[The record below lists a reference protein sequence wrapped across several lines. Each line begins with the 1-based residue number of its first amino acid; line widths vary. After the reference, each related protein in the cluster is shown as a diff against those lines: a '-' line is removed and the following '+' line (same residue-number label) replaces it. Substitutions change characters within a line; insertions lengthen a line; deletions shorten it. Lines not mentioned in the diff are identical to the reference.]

1 MTDVSPE
8 SVAYSALVVESIFVD
23 ICYSLRVK
31 LEFSSRDRSFVD
43 DQNVDSNHHPSFT
56 AESRIDRR
64 HNEARHKEPSIAD
77 DLDWF
82 FDNDD
87 MPIETVT
94 APLEGY
100 QIHSIKPV
108 LLNPEVTPAL
118 VSTEY
123 RLDSS
128 CDAYD
133 AAYTTANPT
142 AARQTFADNRQ
153 EKAVVCLD
161 NRVEADRSISCAPP
175 HSDLWLALGL
185 QHCFAWEFELDN
197 LKINEKHLSRG
208 GSASAGESSHLSQGV
223 PDRWARDANQPE
235 RDHLRKQGV
244 ALPMRLAMQAAKSL
258 WIDDLSSR
266 HHRDVSDVSE
276 NVHDKASNRHQE
288 PDKSNKASNNRS
300 EHDGVLP
307 SSFFSISDSIRTF
320 AVEQKEDEE
329 EEYDYYSFSSELS
342 LDDLVIH
349 TIAGVPACYCDV
361 FAGSLLSSCRKEAV
375 MKNFELYAGSRE
387 GVPRD
392 GAMKGTSIMFQG
404 VAVVDTG
411 WGTDAF
417 DSGAMGEGAGASI
430 EAHKLNYLHVKSEV
444 TSSVPICEDR
454 SSVRTSSLEGD
465 GACVGDVKM
474 DEMTAEE
481 EANETSDSVYL
492 VRSVSHMQ
500 QLGVTALCCSEAF
513 CSQKLLDAF
522 NSKGI
527 AVFPLSARHLQ
538 VVADLAGA
546 EIVGDILDLEAQCI
560 GGPLCIS
567 EHPFL
572 SMRASDSV
580 RKVRTQEVLN
590 KEGTT
595 VMRQRED
602 DEVLVEFSRRRYCE
616 VTGLCS
622 SASIEEKDRFGHE
635 HSSRSDNSDSDEHK
649 FSNAR
654 ATVTSVII
662 ASPTEAQTAALKDR
676 FLRCLHR
683 LRGVVQGAGVMPGA
697 GEQSVA

>member
-23 ICYSLRVK
+23 ICHSLRVK
-31 LEFSSRDRSFVD
+31 LDFSSRDRSFVD
-43 DQNVDSNHHPSFT
+43 DKKIDSNHNPSFV
-56 AESRIDRR
+56 AESLIDHR
-64 HNEARHKEPSIAD
+64 HNGVPLSEPSIAD

-87 MPIETVT
+87 MLIETVT
-94 APLEGY
+94 APFEGY
-100 QIHSIKPV
+100 QVHSIRPV

-123 RLDSS
+123 RLNSP

-133 AAYTTANPT
+133 AAFTTANPT
-142 AARQTFADNRQ
+142 AARHTFADTRQ
-153 EKAVVCLD
+153 EKAVACLD
-161 NRVEADRSISCAPP
+161 SRVEETGPISCALP

-197 LKINEKHLSRG
+197 LKSNEKPLSSG

-223 PDRWARDANQPE
+223 PGRWARDA
-235 RDHLRKQGV
+235 HLSDMDRFRMQGV

-266 HHRDVSDVSE
+266 HHRDVSE
-276 NVHDKASNRHQE
+276 NVHDKASNRHQV
-288 PDKSNKASNNRS
+288 PDKSIKASK
-300 EHDGVLP
+300 HDGVVP
-307 SSFFSISDSIRTF
+307 SSSFSISDSICTF
-320 AVEQKEDEE
+320 AVEQREDEE
-329 EEYDYYSFSSELS
+329 DEYDYYSFSSELS

-375 MKNFELYAGSRE
+375 MKNFEVYADSRE
-387 GVPRD
+387 GVSRVD
-392 GAMKGTSIMFQG
+392 VMKGTSVIFQG

-417 DSGAMGEGAGASI
+417 DSGAIGEGAGASI
-430 EAHKLNYLHVKSEV
+430 EAHKLNYLHVKSKV
-444 TSSVPICEDR
+444 TSSVPMCEDR

-465 GACVGDVKM
+465 GACVGSVKK

-546 EIVGDILDLEAQCI
+546 EIAGDILDLEPKCI

-567 EHPFL
+567 VHPFL
-572 SMRASDSV
+572 SMRASDSL
-580 RKVRTQEVLN
+580 RKVRTQEVLQE
-590 KEGTT
+590 EGTT
-595 VMRQRED
+595 VARQRED
-602 DEVLVEFSRRRYCE
+602 DEVLTEFSRRRACDMT
-616 VTGLCS
+616 TGLHNS
-622 SASIEEKDRFGHE
+622 PSNEEKDRVGHV
-635 HSSRSDNSDSDEHK
+635 HSTRSVDVRSDKSE
-649 FSNAR
+649 SNKHTKMNAHT
-654 ATVTSVII
+654 TVTSVII
-662 ASPTEAQTAALKDR
+662 ASPTEAQTTALKDR

-697 GEQSVA
+697 GEESIS